1 MEIEITGMRPGEKL
15 YEELLMDEE
24 NLEETKH
31 EKIFITEPMN
41 LTMDDVE
48 GKLDMFRE
56 IINDE
61 STSTEE
67 IKETMKKC
75 VPTYREPNE
84 VNGE

>member
-1 MEIEITGMRPGEKL
+1 
-15 YEELLMDEE
+15 MDEE

-31 EKIFITEPMN
+31 EKIFITEPMD

-48 GKLDMFRE
+48 EKLDMFRE
-56 IINDE
+56 IINNE
-61 STSTEE
+61 NTSKEE

-75 VPTYREPNE
+75 VPTYKEPEE